1 MIDFDAPP
9 PPPTPTP
16 NDVIDDDDSSKTDDD
31 DQDQN
36 TISHDDLRNGL
47 IFGGIALAFIIISCI
62 ICKRRRDADRANSG
76 SQAARKLRKGYP
88 LIEDDPNHSLTLGR
102 EYPSKRSFVEAAS
115 IDDEQQED
123 QEEIDLASDDESQQS
138 EQSK

>member
-9 PPPTPTP
+9 P
-16 NDVIDDDDSSKTDDD
+16 NDIIDEGDSSKAD

-36 TISHDDLRNGL
+36 TISHDDLKNGL
-47 IFGGIALAFIIISCI
+47 IFGGIALLFIIVSCI

-115 IDDEQQED
+115 IDDEEQED
-123 QEEIDLASDDESQQS
+123 QEDIDLASDDESQQS